1 MAADDGV
8 VDVERQLQLVGS
20 VSDDG
25 RGRGPGTGV
34 DPDGGAWP
42 GGIVRWGPPKRRFL
56 GLPSLVPWRRSSR
69 QAGLYVEG
77 GRRGGAIASAVAPTT
92 TTTGGDGDVG
102 GAVSQQRS
110 GVHSQIDDDLESLE
124 ALSVEEDE
132 DEVAP
137 FSGWRVLFWDMIDS
151 NVALLLTYVLIT
163 CDVLSFALRLGWLT
177 QLSSALPGPR
187 SLQSVLPSA
196 STYLAVDVLLTCL
209 YSTEVGLRVFVYG
222 RTGYFRNGAMA
233 ADFVVVALSASL
245 TLIGHVGGLPVVVGL
260 ARFLR
265 LCRVA
270 TVAVIARERQFTRRF
285 QRNEAELEL
294 LLAMEKSEAGKLI
307 KWRIESESI
316 ALGEKMGLGGFGEVY
331 MGLFRGTLV
340 AVKQLFQVHNP
351 DSDGAALTI
360 EDEAVT
366 LVNLR
371 HPNVVLFMGFV
382 HEPAK
387 LWIVMEYCSRGSLR
401 EQLSDSST
409 RLTRN
414 RILKF
419 ALGAARGLAYLHGQD
434 PPVLHLDLKTANILI
449 SSGWDAKLA
458 DFGLSRTVDN
468 IQNNTFAGT
477 VQYSAPEILEANTFS
492 SAADIYS
499 FGICLWELAAR
510 QLPFQGISVMEVL
523 WGVVKENLRPD
534 LSMLAAKVP
543 GDQTDPALTGKE
555 PLTAVDASAS
565 LAIAAIVAEKSQ
577 TSGLRLPNPNRL
589 RSSPTQPVVEQR
601 TSGGDD
607 PVANRPSSADKATG
621 TPSSSSSKRKATMA
635 NSTSKLSGIGSSVNS
650 IVSSTLLPSALRGVR
665 PGPGPRP
672 GRSGSPTRPSLPLS
686 QPGESTAPYLDL
698 PMRRITA
705 RAAAAAVAANAA
717 MGGKLPPASPSLRA
731 DPKALDGYSSGG
743 GIMPSLMSPSSSVS
757 PGIPQRVSVSSRS
770 SETIQPCPM
779 RRHSSGM
786 SVGLPFGPGGRP
798 PHGPL
803 GRATA
808 MPFPDGDK
816 GSSPVR
822 AGSGGPVPINR
833 SCSSS
838 DKPQRSTYASVV
850 SRAPGGGGG
859 TVPGGVG
866 GSAAPGDLFARRML
880 SFGGTPDLLDA
891 SGRPL
896 SLSSQQKQR
905 QQARPPN
912 AQDYL
917 SLPTTAGLGHLPST
931 TVEDSAKLSHSSS
944 AGPAYGEPPGLSGS
958 HDRQDSASRRGLDA
972 AIAALTG
979 DAGAEPS
986 AAAHAFQPASPE
998 STAGRGEDPLGVPTT
1013 PTAGGLPPVVGAQ
1026 DARGSPTVSGAGSRA
1041 GSAAG
1046 DAATATPADSKAIL
1060 PTPMNREYLALI
1072 ERCWAA
1078 DPAQRP
1084 TANEVVWRLVA
1095 LIDGSLQFDD
1105 SVEVSS
1111 SLE

>member
-1 MAADDGV
+1 MLGDVDAVVADDGV
-8 VDVERQLQLVGS
+8 VDVERQLEAVGS

-25 RGRGPGTGV
+25 RGRGPGAGGGLGGG
-34 DPDGGAWP
+34 PGGA
-42 GGIVRWGPPKRRFL
+42 GRAGAAKRGFF
-56 GLPSLVPWRRSSR
+56 GLSSVAAWRRPSR
-69 QAGLYVEG
+69 PTGLNVGEGRGGGVAASATGAAAGVG
-77 GRRGGAIASAVAPTT
+77 GGGAI
-92 TTTGGDGDVG
+92 
-102 GAVSQQRS
+102 SQQRS
-110 GVHSQIDDDLESLE
+110 GIHSEIEDDLESLE

-132 DEVAP
+132 DEAAP

-151 NVALLLTYVLIT
+151 NVALLLTYTLIL
-163 CDVLSFALRLGWLT
+163 CDVVSFTVRLGWLT
-177 QLSSALPGPR
+177 RLSSAPPPPR
-187 SLQSVLPSA
+187 ASQSELLPSA
-196 STYLAVDVLLTCL
+196 TQYLALDVLLSSL
-209 YSTEVGLRVFVYG
+209 YSIEVVLRVFVYG
-222 RTGYFRNGAMA
+222 QAGYFRNGAMA
-233 ADFVVVALSASL
+233 ADFVVVALSTTL
-245 TLIGHVGGLPVVVGL
+245 TLVGHACGLPLVLGL

-265 LCRVA
+265 LGRVA

-534 LSMLAAKVP
+534 LSLLAAKLP
-543 GDQTDPALTGKE
+543 GDQSDASLLGKE

-565 LAIAAIVAEKSQ
+565 LAIAAIVAEQ
-577 TSGLRLPNPNRL
+577 PHTSGLKLPNPSRL
-589 RSSPTQPVVEQR
+589 RE
-601 TSGGDD
+601 
-607 PVANRPSSADKATG
+607 
-621 TPSSSSSKRKATMA
+621 
-635 NSTSKLSGIGSSVNS
+635 STSL
-650 IVSSTLLPSALRGVR
+650 
-665 PGPGPRP
+665 
-672 GRSGSPTRPSLPLS
+672 
-686 QPGESTAPYLDL
+686 YLDL

-717 MGGKLPPASPSLRA
+717 MGDKLPPASPSLRV
-731 DPKALDGYSSGG
+731 DPKALDGSGSGG
-743 GIMPSLMSPSSSVS
+743 GIMPSLIGPSSSG
-757 PGIPQRVSVSSRS
+757 PPAIPQRVSVSSRS
-770 SETIQPCPM
+770 SEMIQPCPM
-779 RRHSSGM
+779 RRHSTGM
-786 SVGLPFGPGGRP
+786 GGGLPYVPGGRP
-798 PHGPL
+798 PLGPP
-803 GRATA
+803 GRVTTLV
-808 MPFPDGDK
+808 FPDDDK
-816 GSSPVR
+816 GAAPVR
-822 AGSGGPVPINR
+822 AGSGGHMPINR

-838 DKPQRSTYASVV
+838 DKPQRSAYSSIVGRT
-850 SRAPGGGGG
+850 PGGASGTVAGGAGGG
-859 TVPGGVG
+859 
-866 GSAAPGDLFARRML
+866 AAPGQPPSRQAPDGNLFARRML

-896 SLSSQQKQR
+896 SLSSQLRQRQQAR

-917 SLPTTAGLGHLPST
+917 SLPSTAGLRHLSST
-931 TVEDSAKLSHSSS
+931 AADDSAKLSHSSS
-944 AGPAYGEPPGLSGS
+944 AGPVYGETPGLSGS
-958 HDRQDSASRRGLDA
+958 HDGRDSASRSGLHA

-979 DAGAEPS
+979 DATEPS
-986 AAAHAFQPASPE
+986 TARASQPASPQ
-998 STAGRGEDPLGVPTT
+998 SSA
-1013 PTAGGLPPVVGAQ
+1013 
-1026 DARGSPTVSGAGSRA
+1026 DARGPPMVSGSRE
-1041 GSAAG
+1041 GSAAAS
-1046 DAATATPADSKAIL
+1046 DRAASAAPAPAATAVDPKAIL

-1105 SVEVSS
+1105 SVEASS

>member
-1 MAADDGV
+1 MLGDVDAVVADDGV
-8 VDVERQLQLVGS
+8 VDVERQLEAVGS

-25 RGRGPGTGV
+25 RGRGPGAGGGLGGG
-34 DPDGGAWP
+34 PGGA
-42 GGIVRWGPPKRRFL
+42 GRAGAAKRGFF
-56 GLPSLVPWRRSSR
+56 GLSSVAAWRRPSR
-69 QAGLYVEG
+69 PTGLNVGEGRGGGVAASATGAAAGVG
-77 GRRGGAIASAVAPTT
+77 GGGAI
-92 TTTGGDGDVG
+92 
-102 GAVSQQRS
+102 SQQRS
-110 GVHSQIDDDLESLE
+110 GIHSEIEDDLESLE

-132 DEVAP
+132 DEAAP

-151 NVALLLTYVLIT
+151 NVALLLTYTLIL
-163 CDVLSFALRLGWLT
+163 CDVVSFTVRLGWLT
-177 QLSSALPGPR
+177 RLSSAPPPPR
-187 SLQSVLPSA
+187 ASQSELLPSA
-196 STYLAVDVLLTCL
+196 TQYLALDVLLSSL
-209 YSTEVGLRVFVYG
+209 YSIEVVLRVFVYG
-222 RTGYFRNGAMA
+222 QAGYFRNGAMA
-233 ADFVVVALSASL
+233 ADFVVVALSTAL
-245 TLIGHVGGLPVVVGL
+245 TLVGHACSLPLVLGL

-265 LCRVA
+265 LGRVA

-534 LSMLAAKVP
+534 LSLLAAKLP
-543 GDQTDPALTGKE
+543 GDQSDASLLGKE

-565 LAIAAIVAEKSQ
+565 LAIAAIVAEQ
-577 TSGLRLPNPNRL
+577 PHTSGLKLPNPSRL
-589 RSSPTQPVVEQR
+589 RHSPTQAAVEQR

-607 PVANRPSSADKATG
+607 PAANRLSSAEKAASTPSSA
-621 TPSSSSSKRKATMA
+621 SSKRKAAMVG
-635 NSTSKLSGIGSSVNS
+635 STSKLSGIGSSVNS
-650 IVSSTLLPSALRGVR
+650 IVSSTLLPVALRGVR

-672 GRSGSPTRPSLPLS
+672 GRSGSPTRQSLPLS
-686 QPGESTAPYLDL
+686 QPGESTSLYLDL

-717 MGGKLPPASPSLRA
+717 MGDKLPPASPSLRV
-731 DPKALDGYSSGG
+731 DPKALDGSGSGG
-743 GIMPSLMSPSSSVS
+743 GIMPSLIGPSSSG
-757 PGIPQRVSVSSRS
+757 PPAIPQRVSVSSRS
-770 SETIQPCPM
+770 SEMIQPCPM
-779 RRHSSGM
+779 RRHSTGM
-786 SVGLPFGPGGRP
+786 GGGLPYVPGGRP
-798 PHGPL
+798 PLGPP
-803 GRATA
+803 GRVTTLV
-808 MPFPDGDK
+808 FPDDDK
-816 GSSPVR
+816 GAAPAR
-822 AGSGGPVPINR
+822 AGSGGHMPINR

-838 DKPQRSTYASVV
+838 DKPQRSAYSSIVGRT
-850 SRAPGGGGG
+850 PGGASGTVAGGAGGG
-859 TVPGGVG
+859 
-866 GSAAPGDLFARRML
+866 AAPGQPPSRQAPDGNLFARRML

-896 SLSSQQKQR
+896 SLSSQLRQRQQAR

-917 SLPTTAGLGHLPST
+917 SLPSTAGLRHLSST
-931 TVEDSAKLSHSSS
+931 AADDSAKLSHSSS
-944 AGPAYGEPPGLSGS
+944 AGPVYGETPGLSGS
-958 HDRQDSASRRGLDA
+958 HDGRDSASRSGLHA

-979 DAGAEPS
+979 DATEPS
-986 AAAHAFQPASPE
+986 TARASQPASPQ
-998 STAGRGEDPLGVPTT
+998 SSA
-1013 PTAGGLPPVVGAQ
+1013 
-1026 DARGSPTVSGAGSRA
+1026 DARGPPMVSGSRE
-1041 GSAAG
+1041 GSAAAS
-1046 DAATATPADSKAIL
+1046 DRAASAAPAPAATAVDPKAIL

-1105 SVEVSS
+1105 SVEASS